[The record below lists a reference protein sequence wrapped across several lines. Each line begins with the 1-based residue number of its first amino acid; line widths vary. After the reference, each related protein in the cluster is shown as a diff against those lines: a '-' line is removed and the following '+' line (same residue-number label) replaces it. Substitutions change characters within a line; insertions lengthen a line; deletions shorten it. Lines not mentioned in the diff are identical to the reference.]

1 MSIRKTG
8 AVTGHV
14 ITARDGE
21 VPLGIDEDGHVIT
34 AKLEG
39 DQSLACGPGGW
50 TVRDQQ
56 GLDDENQA
64 ADQ

>member
-21 VPLGIDEDGHVIT
+21 VPLGLDEDGHVIT
-34 AKLEG
+34 ARLTGE
-39 DQSLACGPGGW
+39 QSFGFGPAGW
-50 TVRDQQ
+50 TMSDQQ
-56 GLDDENQA
+56 ALTDENEA